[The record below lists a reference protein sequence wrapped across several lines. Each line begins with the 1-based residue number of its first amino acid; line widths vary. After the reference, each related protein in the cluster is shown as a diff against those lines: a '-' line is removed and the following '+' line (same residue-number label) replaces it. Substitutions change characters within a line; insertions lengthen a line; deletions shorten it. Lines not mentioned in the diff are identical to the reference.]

1 MSVDKLQ
8 DRIRKLKN
16 PSVIELNITKE
27 QIPQFLQEQEGS
39 FVAACGKFCRETLY
53 ALKEIVPAVRFSY
66 GYYALLGMEGI
77 KLLHELLE
85 VAKHCGY
92 YVLLDTFE
100 LIHTNAVMQ
109 TVKMVFD
116 LPADGYIVSLYSGGD
131 AIKPYVDMIQKSGK
145 SVFVN
150 IRTPNKSASQIQDLM
165 TGTRLVYMAAAD
177 IVNRSGEHLIGRSG
191 YSLVAGIV
199 AANSVDSLKSV
210 RNKHKK
216 MFLMVDGYDYSN
228 ANAKNCSIAF
238 DQLGHGAIVCAGSGV
253 VAAWLDEEVDC
264 RNYLESTVRAATRM
278 KKNITRYVTIL

>member
-27 QIPQFLQEQEGS
+27 QIPQFLMEQEGS
-39 FVAACGKFCRETLY
+39 FIAACGKFCRETLY

-66 GYYALLGMEGI
+66 GYYAIFGTEGVT
-77 KLLHELLE
+77 LLHELLD

-100 LIHTNAVMQ
+100 LLSASAATQAAGMA
-109 TVKMVFD
+109 FA
-116 LPADGYIVSLYSGGD
+116 LPADGYIVTLYSGAD
-131 AIKPYVDMIQKSGK
+131 AIKPYVDLLQKTGK

-177 IVNRSGEHLIGRSG
+177 VVNRSGENLIGRSG
-191 YSLVAGIV
+191 YSLVAGVV

-228 ANAKNCSIAF
+228 ANAKNCSLAF

-264 RNYLESTVRAATRM
+264 RNYVESTVRAATRM